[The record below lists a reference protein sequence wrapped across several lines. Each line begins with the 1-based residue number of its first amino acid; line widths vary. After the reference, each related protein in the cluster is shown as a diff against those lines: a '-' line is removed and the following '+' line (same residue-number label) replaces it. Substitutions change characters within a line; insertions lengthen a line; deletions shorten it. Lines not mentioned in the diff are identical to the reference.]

1 MIGNGPTYKNHKLRR
16 NHTNYRIGGFYM
28 KKNIGALCGIG
39 FGLLTVGVGVGIL
52 ISKKAKGGLK

>member
-1 MIGNGPTYKNHKLRR
+1 
-16 NHTNYRIGGFYM
+16 M

-52 ISKKAKGGLK
+52 ISIKANGGLK